1 MPPAAEHRADMRSPS
16 ILIVD
21 PDADRARALGDD
33 LVMDGY
39 EVEVTVRGETV
50 LDRGSET
57 NWDLLVIDPGLPDV
71 DGLQLIGSLRRRGDE
86 LPVLIVTDRGEEAQ
100 KVLAFRTGAD
110 DYVTRPFGVLEFLA
124 RVDAL
129 LRRSRVSRR
138 GPDRTGWA
146 GNGSG
151 TSWDS
156 PAGRKVIRFGDV
168 EVDPAARRV
177 LRDGGPVSLT
187 PKETDLLFLLLRR
200 EGRAVSRDILLDEVW
215 NGEVSSKSRTVDT
228 HISELRR
235 KLEPEPSN
243 PRHLITVRKVGYR
256 FQR

>member
-1 MPPAAEHRADMRSPS
+1 MGSPS

-21 PDADRARALGDD
+21 PDADRARALRDD

-39 EVEVTVRGETV
+39 DVEVTVRGQRV

-57 NWDLLVIDPGLPDV
+57 DWDLLVMDPGLPDV
-71 DGLQLIGSLRRRGDE
+71 DGLQLLGSLRRRGDE

-100 KVLAFRTGAD
+100 KVLALRTGAD

-129 LRRSRVSRR
+129 LRRSRVTRR
-138 GPDRTGWA
+138 APDRTGWA
-146 GNGSG
+146 GNGAG
-151 TSWDS
+151 ASWDPS
-156 PAGRKVIRFGDV
+156 AGRTVIRFGDV
-168 EVDPAARRV
+168 EVDPEARRV
-177 LRDGGPVSLT
+177 LRDGHPVSLT
-187 PKETDLLFLLLRR
+187 PRETDLLFLLLRR
-200 EGRAVSRDILLDEVW
+200 EGRVVSRDTLLDQVW
-215 NGEVSSKSRTVDT
+215 NGEVSSESRTVDT